1 MVLTE
6 DEMVGFASE
15 ISAIQGGRLS
25 NPWWVAIEDNAD
37 ALNITPQRRAVELL
51 STPSKPTQNLH

>member
-25 NPWWVAIEDNAD
+25 NPWWVAIEDNAE
-37 ALNITPQRRAVELL
+37 ALNITPQRRAIELL
-51 STPSKPTQNLH
+51 STPSRKAGN